1 MTALCDNNHV
11 ELKYIS
17 EYKKGILTFSFQI
30 SHGVEAEFKLSS
42 SLEAL
47 IYIK

>member
-1 MTALCDNNHV
+1 MFCDKNYV

-17 EYKKGILTFSFQI
+17 EYKEGILTFSIQI
-30 SHGVEAEFKLSS
+30 SHGFEAEFKLSS